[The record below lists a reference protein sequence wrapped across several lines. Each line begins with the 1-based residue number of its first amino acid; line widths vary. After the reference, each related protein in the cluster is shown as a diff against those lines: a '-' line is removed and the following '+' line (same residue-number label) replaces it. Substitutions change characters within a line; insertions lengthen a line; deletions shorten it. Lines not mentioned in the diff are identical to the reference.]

1 MTMPTKTTPTDIR
14 YEYMRIL
21 DMTNIFLY
29 LFAKIISFTIL
40 SSIIIY
46 MILFWKEKIYMNR
59 LQFVSPK
66 MKRKFAADDLYVVVI
81 NEYSAHTSAALAST
95 NFDI

>member
-46 MILFWKEKIYMNR
+46 MHSY
-59 LQFVSPK
+59 SG
-66 MKRKFAADDLYVVVI
+66 KRKY
-81 NEYSAHTSAALAST
+81 T
-95 NFDI
+95 

>member
-21 DMTNIFLY
+21 DMTNVFLY

-46 MILFWKEKIYMNR
+46 IILFWKEKIYMNR
-59 LQFVSPK
+59 LQFVSSK
-66 MKRKFAADDLYVVVI
+66 EKRKSWPQMMILICGCDK
-81 NEYSAHTSAALAST
+81 
-95 NFDI
+95 

>member
-1 MTMPTKTTPTDIR
+1 MTMPTKATPTDIR

-59 LQFVSPK
+59 LQFVSSK
-66 MKRKFAADDLYVVVI
+66 EKRKSWPQMMFLICGCDK
-81 NEYSAHTSAALAST
+81 
-95 NFDI
+95 